1 MKTWIWPKLILPKV
15 RRFMDNLFQSRM
27 KTVSGEL
34 VKINYSTSVLKSI
47 LDLIQSAI
55 LLVALN
61 TSTQIPQK
69 QTILSTMQYQTL
81 VRIELSAT
89 QLMMPRL
96 LKESLII
103 NGLGKRRRSQHQY
116 HIQVLNVDW
125 MLIWI
130 HPLLTWMP
138 LRKKK
143 VYGTFFN

>member
-1 MKTWIWPKLILPKV
+1 MELGTLNKMTMACGMYQTPV
-15 RRFMDNLFQSRM
+15 THNLM
-27 KTVSGEL
+27 
-34 VKINYSTSVLKSI
+34 LKSI

-61 TSTQIPQK
+61 TSTQNPLK

-103 NGLGKRRRSQHQY
+103 NGLGKRRRSQYQY

-125 MLIWI
+125 IPIW
-130 HPLLTWMP
+130 
-138 LRKKK
+138 
-143 VYGTFFN
+143 